1 MDHLEV
7 SLNSLENV
15 ILSIDYSS
23 PKSFIEE
30 IMQKKKNELILQAEI
45 QNMINNAFEAARQ

>member
-7 SLNSLENV
+7 SLNFIENA

-30 IMQKKKNELILQAEI
+30 IMQKKKNEILIKIEVNDI
-45 QNMINNAFEAARQ
+45 INKAFEAARQ

>member
-45 QNMINNAFEAARQ
+45 QNMINKAFEAARQ